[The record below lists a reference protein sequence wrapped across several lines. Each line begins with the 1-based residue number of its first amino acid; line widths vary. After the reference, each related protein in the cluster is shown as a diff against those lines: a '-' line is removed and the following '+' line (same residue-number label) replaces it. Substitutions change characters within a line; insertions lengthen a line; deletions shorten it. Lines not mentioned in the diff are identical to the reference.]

1 MRRKAY
7 LVFALFAVWLT
18 VAMFVPHSGTNA
30 DAAPLSVNGNGPG
43 GVGIA
48 DGTGTLRLWL
58 QADRGI
64 TASPV
69 ATWTDY
75 SGYNNHGFQNTA
87 GNRPVRQS
95 NVWNN
100 LPSVRFDG
108 SNDFIETPLNLNPT
122 NASGY
127 TVVLVQQ
134 MASLA
139 VHNTFVQQL
148 SGTGR
153 GILGTLPSPNFSY
166 YSFLGNNWRVAPSVL
181 STNTPYLAATTWTGG
196 SSGTLVIYHNQTADA
211 TFAFTAES
219 ATGTWRFGAN
229 KTGTLSLNGD
239 MGDVIVFQQVLNELQ
254 RILVDNYLSSKYNI
268 TMPIA
273 ANDHYDGDT
282 PANGDFDQ
290 KVAGI
295 GQFGGDQN
303 LQAFSDGMGA
313 VNRTFLSENGDWL
326 LFGHRTATNDNTTT
340 DIPTTGDWDGIDDVR
355 WVRHWYVDVTDPS
368 LNDGSVDII
377 FDFSEGGMNG
387 GSLPNIPVSN
397 YRLLKRA
404 GSTGQ
409 FSDITTLSGATVV
422 VVGDQVQ
429 FQGVDVAQLGSNF
442 TLGSI
447 DGAIS
452 PTAITTQNLG
462 SQISQPTYL
471 ALILLLLVLLA
482 ITIKVVWR
490 RIV

>member
-1 MRRKAY
+1 MRQKTLLIVM
-7 LVFALFAVWLT
+7 LVALWLAP
-18 VAMFVPHSGTNA
+18 AMLVPHASTAVG
-30 DAAPLSVNGNGPG
+30 AAPLTVSGNGPG

-48 DGTGTLRLWL
+48 DGTGSLRLWL

-69 ATWTDY
+69 ASWTDY
-75 SGYNNHGFQNTA
+75 SGYNNHGFQNTPN
-87 GNRPVRQS
+87 NRPVWQP

-139 VHNTFVQQL
+139 IHNTFVQQL
-148 SGTGR
+148 TGPGR

-166 YSFLGNNWRVAPSVL
+166 YSFLGGAWRVAPSVL
-181 STNTPYLAATTWTGG
+181 SINTPYIAATTWTGG
-196 SSGTLVIYHNQTADA
+196 TSGTLVIYHNQTADA
-211 TFAFTAES
+211 TFAATAES

-229 KTGTLSLNGD
+229 KMGGLVLNGD

-254 RILVDNYLSSKYNI
+254 RMLVDNYLSSKYNI

-295 GQFGGDQN
+295 GQFGGNQN
-303 LQAFSDGMGA
+303 LQAFSDGMGVA
-313 VNRTFLSENGDWL
+313 NRTFLSENGDWL
-326 LFGHRTATNDNTTT
+326 LFGHKTATNDNTTA
-340 DIPTTGDWDGIDDVR
+340 DIPTTGDWDGIEDVR

-368 LNDGSVDII
+368 LNNGTVDII
-377 FDFSEGGMNG
+377 FDFSEGRMNG

-397 YRLLKRA
+397 YRLLKRT
-404 GSTGQ
+404 GTTGQ

-447 DGAIS
+447 NGTTS
-452 PTAITTQNLG
+452 PTAITMQAMQNP
-462 SQISQPTYL
+462 INQPTSL
-471 ALILLLLVLLA
+471 VAVLLFLLAGTA
-482 ITIKVVWR
+482 IAVR
-490 RIV
+490 RRVA